1 MSLVTFK
8 IIACNVLSEHEVM
21 FTYKFW
27 TCIAPQIKNVLHAPM
42 STISEEFSLSRQGEI
57 CTCRVHSQNCSCSCI
72 IFCHNYKRGHLCSP
86 LLYLGVTLRFS
97 VCADHVTVFK
107 VFGDFTTDIFIL

>member
-1 MSLVTFK
+1 MSLATFK

-27 TCIAPQIKNVLHAPM
+27 TCTAPQIKNVLYAPM
-42 STISEEFSLSRQGEI
+42 STLLEEFSLSRQEEI
-57 CTCRVHSQNCSCSCI
+57 CTCRVHSQNSVPAVV
-72 IFCHNYKRGHLCSP
+72 FCHNSKRGHFCS
-86 LLYLGVTLRFS
+86 LLYLRVTLRIS